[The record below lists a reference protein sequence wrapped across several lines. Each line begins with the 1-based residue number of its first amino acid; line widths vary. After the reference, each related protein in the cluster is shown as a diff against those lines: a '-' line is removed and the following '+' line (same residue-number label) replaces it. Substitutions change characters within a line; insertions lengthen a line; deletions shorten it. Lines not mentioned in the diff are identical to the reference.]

1 MGEEG
6 PVSNISITKTSRCND
21 IGNLEEG
28 HFKALG
34 KSWVEIEG
42 IKANQACRK
51 QHDDQVS
58 TKFLVTKEG
67 FDATEHEV
75 VVEVE
80 IYPKN
85 QNSDT
90 N

>member
-6 PVSNISITKTSRCND
+6 PVGNISVTKTSRCND
-21 IGNLEEG
+21 VGNLEEG
-28 HFKALG
+28 HFKALR

-42 IKANQACRK
+42 IEADQACRN
-51 QHDDQVS
+51 QYDDQVS
-58 TKFLVTKEG
+58 PEFFISKEG
-67 FDATEHEV
+67 LDPTEHEV
-75 VVEVE
+75 VVEIE